1 MSSSKAIVIG
11 AGIVGLATARALALK
26 GYQVTVIERTDKAV
40 GASIRNFGMI
50 WPIGQAAGVLYN
62 RAIES
67 SIIWKDIAKSIGL
80 WYDECGS
87 LHTAYHEDEWE
98 VLNESYDIFRKE
110 GRPVKLMNKHQIIK
124 NFDGVNS
131 ANLMGGLYSAT
142 ETIVDPRDAIAKVT
156 LYLQEHLAVNFIWGK
171 TVTAIQEEKVFFNNQ
186 SLEAAIIC
194 VCSGADFETLFPEEY
209 VQLSITKC
217 KLQMMRF
224 VSNQPNY
231 RIGTALCGGLSL
243 IHYNSFKSAPSLHL
257 LKNRY
262 ERELAEYV
270 QWGIH
275 VMVSQNNYGELTVGD
290 SHEYGLTFDPFDRM
304 KINELILNYLH
315 QFALTHHWKLIQSWN
330 GIYSKLTDGQASICL
345 NPLPG
350 VYILNGLGGAG
361 MTLSFGFAQEMVNE
375 IA

>member
-194 VCSGADFETLFPEEY
+194 VCSGADFETLFPEKPDERKNI
-209 VQLSITKC
+209 LSKEEGRIVKETKSE
-217 KLQMMRF
+217 L
-224 VSNQPNY
+224 
-231 RIGTALCGGLSL
+231 
-243 IHYNSFKSAPSLHL
+243 YNFCLLYTSPSP
-257 LKNRY
+257 R
-262 ERELAEYV
+262 
-270 QWGIH
+270 
-275 VMVSQNNYGELTVGD
+275 D
-290 SHEYGLTFDPFDRM
+290 S
-304 KINELILNYLH
+304 
-315 QFALTHHWKLIQSWN
+315 
-330 GIYSKLTDGQASICL
+330 
-345 NPLPG
+345 
-350 VYILNGLGGAG
+350 
-361 MTLSFGFAQEMVNE
+361 
-375 IA
+375 

>member
-209 VQLSITKC
+209 AQLSITKC